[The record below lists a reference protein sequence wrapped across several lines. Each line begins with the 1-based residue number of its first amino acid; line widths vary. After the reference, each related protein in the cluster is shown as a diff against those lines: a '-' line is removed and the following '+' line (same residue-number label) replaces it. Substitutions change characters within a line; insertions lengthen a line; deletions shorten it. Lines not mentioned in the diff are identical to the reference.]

1 MPSADPVQSW
11 CMVTERKRAGSPGHR
26 PATPPA
32 IIPSRLLGKAGR
44 RGDLRGE
51 IALLPLDTLA
61 ELEADEVLA
70 RDRRARGLARLGD
83 AVRGRG
89 PVVDHADLAAQGVL
103 LDQLLAPTRHHPGD
117 TIRRPGPFG
126 RLFVRALGRVV

>member
-61 ELEADEVLA
+61 ELEADEVLE

-83 AVRGRG
+83 DVRDRG
-89 PVVDHADLAAQGVL
+89 LVVDHEELAEQRV
-103 LDQLLAPTRHHPGD
+103 Q
-117 TIRRPGPFG
+117 IG
-126 RLFVRALGRVV
+126 RASCRERVCQYV

>member
-44 RGDLRGE
+44 RGAPRGE
-51 IALLPLDTLA
+51 IPLFPLSTLA
-61 ELEADEVLA
+61 ELEAAEVLDGA
-70 RDRRARGLARLGD
+70 RRAPGLARMRA
-83 AVRGRG
+83 AVRATG
-89 PVVDHADLAAQGVL
+89 
-103 LDQLLAPTRHHPGD
+103 
-117 TIRRPGPFG
+117 
-126 RLFVRALGRVV
+126 LFVYPDELDRQPV